1 MSATVYGNELLEKI
15 KTAKD
20 SLKKGSVLVEYIG
33 DDCIIGNQRFPKG
46 KLTCDL
52 MNIADDKVKEICRYT
67 EEFIQLGD
75 FFYFLPDYN
84 GIPIE
89 IVEKSRLNALKIVE
103 ILETTEPFS
112 YFKKQDFIANY
123 DMLNTSAIAFEGTL
137 PPIVSDSSTQINSI
151 LRVMALGRSIPELK
165 QKLVEFCK
173 MTDHDLYDRSEK
185 GFAKAYEKIFSDCDP
200 AKGEWMPFSTVYR
213 EAIALNGNFGY
224 RMEYFHFME
233 LVGGDFFEGIKA
245 GHAPKKCRMCGRYF
259 LTTDAHHPHYCNE
272 PNPDDARGRTCRK
285 LAKLG
290 GSTEKAK
297 DNPRIVIKNKALA
310 NLRQLKS
317 RGRVTEDEY
326 QYIYDLIIEKS
337 EKAAEKSEY
346 CNGAYAR
353 EMKMKN
359 LRMEAG
365 ISQ

>member
-1 MSATVYGNELLEKI
+1 MYHK
-15 KTAKD
+15 
-20 SLKKGSVLVEYIG
+20 
-33 DDCIIGNQRFPKG
+33 
-46 KLTCDL
+46 
-52 MNIADDKVKEICRYT
+52 
-67 EEFIQLGD
+67 
-75 FFYFLPDYN
+75 
-84 GIPIE
+84 
-89 IVEKSRLNALKIVE
+89 
-103 ILETTEPFS
+103 
-112 YFKKQDFIANY
+112 
-123 DMLNTSAIAFEGTL
+123 
-137 PPIVSDSSTQINSI
+137 
-151 LRVMALGRSIPELK
+151 
-165 QKLVEFCK
+165 
-173 MTDHDLYDRSEK
+173 
-185 GFAKAYEKIFSDCDP
+185 
-200 AKGEWMPFSTVYR
+200 
-213 EAIALNGNFGY
+213 
-224 RMEYFHFME
+224 
-233 LVGGDFFEGIKA
+233 
-245 GHAPKKCRMCGRYF
+245 
-259 LTTDAHHPHYCNE
+259 AHHPHYCNE